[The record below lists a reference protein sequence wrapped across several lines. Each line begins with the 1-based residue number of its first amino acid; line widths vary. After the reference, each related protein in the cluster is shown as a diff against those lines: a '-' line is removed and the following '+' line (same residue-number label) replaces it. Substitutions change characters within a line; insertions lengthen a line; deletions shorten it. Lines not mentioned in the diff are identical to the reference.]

1 MRLCGRSDA
10 GPPKVGFPVSMYIY
24 ESPKISDFGNFQFE
38 VMTATVLDLFPRW
51 PDDSADVDIP
61 VESHK
66 QVQRTSL
73 ASEYLVAADLCLM
86 GYLVSMSCEN
96 SPYDLVVDTVGE
108 NRVLTRNRTG

>member
-1 MRLCGRSDA
+1 MD
-10 GPPKVGFPVSMYIY
+10 IY

-38 VMTATVLDLFPRW
+38 VMTATVLDLFPQQ
-51 PDDSADVDIP
+51 PDDSADADVPADP
-61 VESHK
+61 YQMVH
-66 QVQRTSL
+66 RTAL
-73 ASEYLVAADLCLM
+73 ASEYLVAAELCRM